1 MTLATRRAPPFCAL
15 AFRRAASS
23 SYARAPFFV
32 ASLASPVP
40 NKAFMNAM
48 LVVPLPLPRSRAPLL
63 PRAHAPLA
71 VRLSARL
78 CSPPWAMP
86 PLPRVP
92 APRFRAHAHWLSRAT
107 HPPSLPPS
115 RVTRAAA
122 RLSSVVG
129 LRASRASHPAL
140 LRSFLVGH
148 AAASAGPGA
157 TASRYRALAGPPIP
171 PIHPPSLPRDTSCR
185 KAELRGRPQCLA
197 RLPHPA
203 LPRSSQRGSCR
214 RTRGSRRR
222 ASERCTVRV
231 CSRDTSVGPCLNQG

>member
-1 MTLATRRAPPFCAL
+1 
-15 AFRRAASS
+15 
-23 SYARAPFFV
+23 
-32 ASLASPVP
+32 
-40 NKAFMNAM
+40 
-48 LVVPLPLPRSRAPLL
+48 
-63 PRAHAPLA
+63 
-71 VRLSARL
+71 
-78 CSPPWAMP
+78 MP
-86 PLPRVP
+86 PHPRVP
-92 APRFRAHAHWLSRAT
+92 APQPRAIAHWQGHQSHQST
-107 HPPSLPPS
+107 LPPS

-203 LPRSSQRGSCR
+203 LPRSRQWAMPPRPRVPAPHLCACAHR
-214 RTRGSRRR
+214 LSRAVQPPSPLP
-222 ASERCTVRV
+222 ASP
-231 CSRDTSVGPCLNQG
+231 RDTSCRKAELCGRPQCLACLPHPALRAPLNVGRAAALAGPDAT